1 MNERL
6 TVAQLLLLTAYAIGM
21 SGGQLLFKI
30 AAMRPA
36 IAQGSPVE
44 RLLGLSQNIPFLLAL
59 LLYAGFAVFWVW
71 ILSFTPLSRAYP
83 FVALAFALTP
93 LLGGLLFAE
102 PISLR
107 LLLGILLILAGL
119 FLVVACGNF
128 CAVPPL

>member
-1 MNERL
+1 M
-6 TVAQLLLLTAYAIGM
+6 
-21 SGGQLLFKI
+21 
-30 AAMRPA
+30 
-36 IAQGSPVE
+36 
-44 RLLGLSQNIPFLLAL
+44 PFLLAL

-119 FLVVACGNF
+119 FLVA
-128 CAVPPL
+128 A